1 MRYMRNK
8 NGFTM
13 AELLIAL
20 AVTAMLLVAVA
31 AAFNASAINYREN
44 NDIFNAVNSARQAL
58 TRITTQ
64 LRTANAVNPNSPNN
78 ECALI
83 TASREDITY
92 RYNSGDKTLYLE
104 TNGNSYV
111 LCKNV
116 ADMTFTKDKVVEGS
130 ETKVKGVQIS
140 ITVAAGD
147 IQRTLSAAAVIR
159 RNLN

>member
-1 MRYMRNK
+1 MSSERNK
-8 NGFTM
+8 FTAGFTI
-13 AELLIAL
+13 AELLISL
-20 AVTAMLLVAVA
+20 AVVGILLAAVAV
-31 AAFNASAINYREN
+31 AFNASIINYREN

-83 TASREDITY
+83 TASGEDITY

-116 ADMTFTKDKVVEGS
+116 ADMTFTKDTVQ
-130 ETKVKGVQIS
+130 TNVKSVQIS
-140 ITVAAGD
+140 ITVGD
-147 IQRTLSAAAVIR
+147 GSAEQTFSAAAVVR
-159 RNLN
+159 KVLEQ

>member
-1 MRYMRNK
+1 MSSERNK
-8 NGFTM
+8 FTAGFTI
-13 AELLIAL
+13 AELLISL
-20 AVTAMLLVAVA
+20 AVVGILLAAVAV
-31 AAFNASAINYREN
+31 AFNASIINYREN

-83 TASREDITY
+83 TASGEDITY

-116 ADMTFTKDKVVEGS
+116 ADMTFTKDTVQ
-130 ETKVKGVQIS
+130 TNVKSVQIS

-147 IQRTLSAAAVIR
+147 IQRTLSAAVVIR